1 MLRRIVF
8 IVFYLSCA

>member
-1 MLRRIVF
+1 MLRCIVF